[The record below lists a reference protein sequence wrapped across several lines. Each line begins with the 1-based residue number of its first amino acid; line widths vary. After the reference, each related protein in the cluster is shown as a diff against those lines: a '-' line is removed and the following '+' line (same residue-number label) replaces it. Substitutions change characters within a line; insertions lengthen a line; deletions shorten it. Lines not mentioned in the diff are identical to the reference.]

1 MDPDR
6 TIARYQP
13 IEASPQQLARLG
25 GFLYL
30 AIIAIG
36 LFAELFVRRR
46 ILVAG
51 DAMATAANLRMH
63 EALWRWGIAA
73 ELLGMICVIVLL
85 LVWAVLLSPVSRQ
98 LTLLALFFDIVAH
111 TVQVVALMELVA
123 ALYPLAGATYLEA
136 FTPEQLAALARMSGR
151 AHGHGFGI
159 ALLFSGCFF
168 LVAGYLIRKS
178 GYLPRWIGFLY
189 QLAGAGYIAN
199 TFALIVVP
207 AWSGRIIL
215 AVAPLI
221 LAGEI
226 SLAVWLLVKGI
237 DQERWDLRQPAGRG
251 LAGPAAPAAPA

>member
-1 MDPDR
+1 MDQNR
-6 TIARYQP
+6 TATQYQP
-13 IEASPQQLARLG
+13 IEGSPQLMARLG

-36 LFAELFVRRR
+36 IFAEMFVRGR

-51 DAMATAANLRMH
+51 DAMATAANLRMN

-73 ELLGMICVIVLL
+73 ELLGMICVVVLL

-111 TVQVVALMELVA
+111 TVQVVALMQLVA
-123 ALYPLAGATYLEA
+123 ALFPLDGAAYLEA

-159 ALLFSGCFF
+159 SLLFSGCFF

-178 GYLPRWIGFLY
+178 GYLPRWIGVLY
-189 QLAGAGYIAN
+189 QIAGVGYIVN
-199 TFALIVVP
+199 TFVLIVAP
-207 AWSGRIIL
+207 AWSGGIFR
-215 AVAPLI
+215 AVAPVI
-221 LAGEI
+221 LVGEV
-226 SLAVWLLVKGI
+226 SLAIWLLIKGI
-237 DQERWDLRQPAGRG
+237 DQERWNRRQ
-251 LAGPAAPAAPA
+251 LT